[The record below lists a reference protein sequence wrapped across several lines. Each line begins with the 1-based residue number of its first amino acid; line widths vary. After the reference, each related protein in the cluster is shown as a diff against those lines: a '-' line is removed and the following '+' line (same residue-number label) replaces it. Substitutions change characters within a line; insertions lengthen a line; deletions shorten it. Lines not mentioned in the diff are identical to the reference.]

1 MEILEAYTQI
11 SAGVNHT
18 KGSFKE
24 ILSNLYSHVL
34 YTKQNDVIAIGETQS
49 YMPVH
54 SYHPQVK
61 SPFSPVTE
69 YSVSI
74 TEYSVSVKVKYDNP
88 DVLCISERDNGKAI
102 SITLYY
108 IYAGIFLE

>member
-1 MEILEAYTQI
+1 MMSSQLERP
-11 SAGVNHT
+11 NH
-18 KGSFKE
+18 
-24 ILSNLYSHVL
+24 LCQL
-34 YTKQNDVIAIGETQS
+34 
-49 YMPVH
+49 

-61 SPFSPVTE
+61 SLFSPVTE

-108 IYAGIFLE
+108 ICWYILGIGSVWRLLLLYLAQ